1 MPSGGSDYVAKKVA
15 PKPAYQRP
23 PPSKAITQ
31 ENAPVRNEPEGRAES
46 MIVEEGTASDS
57 MIIRAIKFWQR

>member
-1 MPSGGSDYVAKKVA
+1 VTDWYSYVAKKVA

-23 PPSKAITQ
+23 PPSKVITQ

-57 MIIRAIKFWQR
+57 MILKAFRFWQR